1 MVHQAFSRNS
11 FMGSMT
17 TGAHNVLLELWMN
30 VGLFGVAAY
39 FTAMIISTI
48 GAEWMEWTGYL
59 FSAAYIL
66 WFMVFGWTE
75 RSMSTYEY
83 QTLFL
88 FIAMGSACNKQRVG
102 PKRRQYVK

>member
-1 MVHQAFSRNS
+1 
-11 FMGSMT
+11 
-17 TGAHNVLLELWMN
+17 MN
-30 VGLFGVAAY
+30 VGLFGVACV

-48 GAEWMEWTGYL
+48 GAERMEWTGYL

-88 FIAMGSACNKQRVG
+88 FIAMGSACNKQR
-102 PKRRQYVK
+102 

>member
-1 MVHQAFSRNS
+1 
-11 FMGSMT
+11 MT

-48 GAEWMEWTGYL
+48 GAERMEWTDYL

-75 RSMSTYEY
+75 RSMSLMNIRLCFYLS
-83 QTLFL
+83 QWDLPA
-88 FIAMGSACNKQRVG
+88 INKGRA
-102 PKRRQYVK
+102 KEETIC

>member
-48 GAEWMEWTGYL
+48 GAERMEWTGYL

-83 QTLFL
+83 QTLFYL
-88 FIAMGSACNKQRVG
+88 SQWDLPAINKG
-102 PKRRQYVK
+102 